1 MRRPLAPLAI
11 SALLLASIPAWVP
24 APSAARA
31 EDAAEPD
38 VDEIRGYVG
47 YNQVLIQ
54 LIEPEHRKEFP
65 FAKERGLGVTHVLTN
80 GPADKAGLKALDIL
94 VELNGVAIPETPAI
108 GPKDT
113 EAADKWLK
121 ETIQPLTHKVRPG
134 DKVKIVVERAGQR
147 VTLEAVAVDIA
158 TVRALREIEVE
169 EEVAVKVPAPKDR
182 GAPAEATVDFETVP
196 EGESVPASFLKVTG
210 YFEVRE
216 EDGKPQNHV
225 LVQDNDM
232 GDTFAVLLLVADGR
246 AYGDAKAS
254 VRWMPISGEKSVSG
268 GLIVRAQDRRNFV
281 VVRADGVSKTLRVY
295 VVKDGKAQVAAS
307 TDLPSP
313 ALGAWLPLEVTC
325 KGTTVKAVLSGT
337 TTVEAQDVPWTTG
350 WTGLSTYG
358 DAVSAFDD
366 LKIAPAK

>member
-1 MRRPLAPLAI
+1 
-11 SALLLASIPAWVP
+11 
-24 APSAARA
+24 
-31 EDAAEPD
+31 AEPD

-80 GPADKAGLKALDIL
+80 GPADKAGLKPLDIL

-108 GPKDT
+108 DPKDK
-113 EAADKWLK
+113 EAAKSAADKWLK

-134 DKVKIVVERAGQR
+134 DTVKIVVERAGQR
-147 VTLEAVAVDIA
+147 VTLEAVAVDIT

-182 GAPAEATVDFETVP
+182 GTPAEATVDFETVP
-196 EGESVPASFLKVTG
+196 EGESVPANFLKVTG
-210 YFEVRE
+210 FFEVRE

-246 AYGDAKAS
+246 AYGDAKVS

-268 GLIVRAQDRRNFV
+268 GLIVRAQDRKNFV
-281 VVRADGVSKTLRVY
+281 VVRADGVSRTLRVY
-295 VVKDGKAQVAAS
+295 VVKDGKAEVAAS

-337 TTVEAQDVPWTTG
+337 TTVEATDVPWTTG
-350 WTGLSTYG
+350 WTGLSTWS

-366 LKIAPAK
+366 LKIAPTK